1 MKLTLDLEPEEI
13 SFDNLAVVLFHSQA
27 PNYTFVDDLNHLY
40 SLSLSR
46 EDDMPLDTL
55 SYPHY
60 SYRDTL
66 RQLSYHLLERPN
78 SPSPDDHHSKFKI
91 QISNFTFWQPLHKL
105 LLIQGDNA
113 QAMADRIAGEFTVL
127 PPAPAADDLA
137 ATARYRLLED
147 FHASFTPVSLLDPA
161 APLPPNATAKS
172 RRERNDIKQ
181 LLTSILQYFDLSQTD
196 F

>member
-1 MKLTLDLEPEEI
+1 MKFTLDNEPEEI

-40 SLSLSR
+40 GLTLSR

-60 SYRDTL
+60 SYRDPM
-66 RQLSYHLLERPN
+66 RQLSYHLLERPL
-78 SPSPDDHHSKFKI
+78 HHSATHHA
-91 QISNFTFWQPLHKL
+91 STLSLWQPLHKL

-113 QAMADRIAGEFTVL
+113 HAMADMIAGEFSTL
-127 PPAPAADDLA
+127 PAAPPTDDLA
-137 ATARYRLLED
+137 ATARYRLLQA
-147 FHASFTPVSLLDPA
+147 FHADFTPVSLLDPA
-161 APLPPNATAKS
+161 APLPPNASAKA

-181 LLTSILQYFDLSQTD
+181 LLSSILQYFDLSQTD